1 MPVPDNCLFGQV
13 EDRPFDFVVGVLGGT
28 KYSRR
33 SPPLRSGG
41 LFAYPKFK

>member
-1 MPVPDNCLFGQV
+1 MPVPDSCLCGQV

-33 SPPLRSGG
+33 SPPGRLGG
-41 LFAYPKFK
+41 LFACPEFK